1 VAWSSSNWVSLV
13 PDMTDVLVVKV
24 SRGGLASCWLS
35 VVVALDVSV
44 KMARWFLLC
53 FFVVTSL
60 WLVIVD

>member
-1 VAWSSSNWVSLV
+1 V